1 MILFAMRARGI
12 YNSVKKRPIRYLVGF
27 GFLALVYWG
36 ILALT
41 RRGVAFIDGYP
52 AIGAVADAVMQRS
65 LESLFIVLVLGV
77 AFSVLTTAITTLY
90 SSVDLP
96 FLLSLPTPAVNVFHL
111 KVTET
116 YLSAALLPALF
127 TVPVLVGLGLERE
140 APFVYY
146 PIAVFALLSLYAI
159 PVALGSFVALVLMRI
174 APAGKVK
181 EVATALSVFFAAA
194 LIFGLRSLRPE
205 QLAAMNPEEFEGLMR
220 RFASLEVS
228 WLPTS
233 WTSQA
238 VWAALEG
245 GVSAGAFLLALMSLL
260 LLLLTARLATFAYR
274 EGWIRALDSAQPKL
288 DPVPRKPAF
297 WERALHRFGRRG
309 SVIVKDNHLLIRDPT
324 QWSQLL
330 VLVALAGVY
339 LVSVGSFDVEIQ
351 RFKDAIGTM
360 NLAFLSFMLSGIG
373 IRMAY
378 PMVSLEAEGFW
389 ILKTSPL
396 SSRDIVLT
404 KFWNA
409 LPVML
414 LMGVGL
420 GIATALLINVS
431 PALALAAPLAGFCS
445 AFVITGLGVGLGAAF
460 PRFNASNPSEIP
472 LSPGGLLYMSFS
484 LLFAVTMTGLLALP
498 AWRAFQQPGS
508 YFWLEPQTWVFIMLV
523 LSLTALATALPLW
536 FGSAKLSRFEVGDE

>member
-1 MILFAMRARGI
+1 MILFAMRTRGI
-12 YNSVKKRPIRYLVGF
+12 VNSMRKRPIRYLVGF
-27 GFLALVYWG
+27 AFLALVFWG

-41 RRGVAFIDGYP
+41 RRGVAFIDSYP
-52 AIGAVADAVMQRS
+52 AIGAVANAVMQRS
-65 LESLFIVLVLGV
+65 LESLFIILVLGV

-90 SSVDLP
+90 SSADLP
-96 FLLSLPTPAVNVFHL
+96 FLLSLPTAAVKVFYL

-127 TVPVLVGLGLERE
+127 TVPVLVGLGLERS
-140 APFVYY
+140 APLVYY
-146 PIAVFALLSLYAI
+146 PIAVFALLALYAI
-159 PVALGSFVALVLMRI
+159 PVALGSFIALVLMRI

-181 EVATALSVFFAAA
+181 EVATALSVLFAAA

-228 WLPTS
+228 WLPTN

-238 VWAALEG
+238 IWAALEG
-245 GVSAGAFLLALMSLL
+245 RVSAGAILLALFAFMLL
-260 LLLLTARLATFAYR
+260 FLIARLASFAYR
-274 EGWIRALDSAQPKL
+274 EGWIRALDSSQPRL
-288 DPVPRKPAF
+288 DPVARKPAF
-297 WERALHRFGRRG
+297 WEQALYRFGRRG
-309 SVIVKDNHLLIRDPT
+309 SVVVKDNRLLIRDPT

-330 VLVALAGVY
+330 VLLALAGVY
-339 LVSVGSFDVEIQ
+339 LVSVGSFDVELQ

-360 NLAFLSFMLSGIG
+360 NLAFLSFMLAGVG

-396 SSRDIVLT
+396 SSRDIVLI

-409 LPVML
+409 LPIML
-414 LMGVGL
+414 IMGLGL
-420 GIATALLINVS
+420 GIATAVLINVS
-431 PALALAAPLAGFCS
+431 PSLAFAAPIAGFCS

-484 LLFAVTMTGLLALP
+484 LLFAVFMTVLLAFP
-498 AWRAFQQPGS
+498 AWRAFQRPFTP
-508 YFWLEPQTWVFIMLV
+508 FWLEPETWIFLLLV
-523 LSLTALATALPLW
+523 ISLTALATALPLW
-536 FGSAKLSRFEVGDE
+536 FGSARLSRFEVGDE